1 MRWLQ
6 QLSTHAR
13 QLQLPGSVVVAR
25 GLDGAGAA
33 LLAPGLQNT
42 GSVVVAQELSC
53 SWTRDQTHAPCIGR
67 PIPIHWTSWEA
78 LKDLGLA
85 LMHCH

>member
-53 SWTRDQTHAPCIGR
+53 SWTRDQTHAPFIGR